1 MLRALEVALAL
12 SGCLQ
17 PHLRHS
23 WRASEEVPP
32 QVLEHGDTV
41 KKLNATEVAKEAAE
55 GAVRASANAARKAEA
70 ALVCASG
77 PCPLE
82 TPFGMQGQLLT
93 WQCSFTWHGM
103 ADGSR
108 SHV

>member
-1 MLRALEVALAL
+1 MASPYQGCRTLYNPT
-12 SGCLQ
+12 SGTAG
-17 PHLRHS
+17 S
-23 WRASEEVPP
+23 VSEEVHP

-70 ALVCASG
+70 ALVCACG

-82 TPFGMQGQLLT
+82 
-93 WQCSFTWHGM
+93 SFLGCR
-103 ADGSR
+103 ASC
-108 SHV
+108 